1 MTSNNHDPNAVSPD
15 DDVEGLV
22 RLNTFIDG
30 PNTAHA
36 LASFKAARDSA
47 ERAIEVT
54 ISSDGPGT
62 PIDIW
67 MIGAADRDD
76 ILAMSH
82 TLDVAAESMRAMSR
96 RIESAA
102 TEARFRSIVGAE
114 HEPAQAAAGTDVDVY
129 PAWHVMGTIDRA
141 LALEYLDHL
150 RRTGQHSDSLPAD
163 GTVLRYEQDPMLA
176 SLPPEYTHAHALVLD
191 EEFSLTAS
199 LRDQDRAALNQALQD
214 HRDRSTP

>member
-1 MTSNNHDPNAVSPD
+1 MTSDNHDPNTTSPD

-22 RLNTFIDG
+22 RMNTFIDG

-47 ERAIEVT
+47 KRTIEVT
-54 ISSDGPGT
+54 IGSDGPGT

-67 MIGAADRDD
+67 MIGAAERDD

-82 TLDVAAESMRAMSR
+82 TLDVAAESLRAMSH

-114 HEPAQAAAGTDVDVY
+114 HETAQAAGGADVDVY

-150 RRTGQHSDSLPAD
+150 KRTGQHGDSLPID
-163 GTVLRYEQDPMLA
+163 GTVLRYEQDPTLA
-176 SLPPEYTHAHALVLD
+176 SLPPEYAHAHALVLD
-191 EEFSLTAS
+191 EEFSLTTA
-199 LRDQDRAALNQALQD
+199 LRHQDRAALNQALQD
-214 HRDRSTP
+214 HRDRSIP